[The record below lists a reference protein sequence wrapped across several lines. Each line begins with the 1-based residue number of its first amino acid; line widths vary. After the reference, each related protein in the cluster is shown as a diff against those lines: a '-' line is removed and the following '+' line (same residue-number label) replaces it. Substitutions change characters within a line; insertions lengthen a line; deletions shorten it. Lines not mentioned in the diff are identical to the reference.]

1 MWSPHQ
7 NNKGRKIKMK
17 VKDILKAQKQY
28 ERLQE
33 EVEHIKKFKEDLSLM
48 RPKDSFNDDGFYGLI
63 CDIEDI
69 QSACCGHGDKNRT
82 IRKEIDYDRTISIN
96 TK

>member
-63 CDIEDI
+63 CDIEEKMI
-69 QSACCGHGDKNRT
+69 PAFLDKLKKQLN
-82 IRKEIDYDRTISIN
+82 EMEV
-96 TK
+96 